1 MVTLLIIITSLCI
14 LACGGDSKKSSTSSS
29 QKTEVQKSELK
40 SQDLKKLIPLAKMFT
55 MSEQE
60 LREVEKIFSAL
71 GINVDNIEDWKV
83 MENEV
88 VEGPHGLIAPVR
100 ISLAPGKGQS
110 FDFILPTGSRYI
122 DLYFDLKNLLLVKY
136 GQQPDY
142 EVLFYKG
149 KIYNKVS
156 DYLIAHSVKDKALHN
171 AAELAKKYIKKSITD
186 LKLSSYNLR
195 VKSYAKDP
203 Y

>member
-1 MVTLLIIITSLCI
+1 MKKYLVTLLIIITSLCI

-110 FDFILPTGSRYI
+110 FDK
-122 DLYFDLKNLLLVKY
+122 LK
-136 GQQPDY
+136 
-142 EVLFYKG
+142 
-149 KIYNKVS
+149 KV
-156 DYLIAHSVKDKALHN
+156 I
-171 AAELAKKYIKKSITD
+171 
-186 LKLSSYNLR
+186 R
-195 VKSYAKDP
+195 
-203 Y
+203 